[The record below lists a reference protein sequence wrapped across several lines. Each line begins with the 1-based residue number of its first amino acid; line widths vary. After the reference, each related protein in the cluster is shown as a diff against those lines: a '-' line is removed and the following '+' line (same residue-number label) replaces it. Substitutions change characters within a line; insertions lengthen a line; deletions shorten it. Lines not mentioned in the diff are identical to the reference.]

1 MQALGSIIFQATIAI
16 RLVTT
21 SNHARGK
28 DPDPGSGSENPDL
41 YLKLTMIAIPTFPC
55 FLWSLKII

>member
-1 MQALGSIIFQATIAI
+1 MQALGSIFQATIAI

-28 DPDPGSGSENPDL
+28 DPDPGSGSEEPDL
-41 YLKLTMIAIPTFPC
+41 YLK
-55 FLWSLKII
+55 

>member
-1 MQALGSIIFQATIAI
+1 MCACYIFTIFVKYHHDTIYIMQALGSIFQATIAI

-28 DPDPGSGSENPDL
+28 DPDPGSGSEDPDL
-41 YLKLTMIAIPTFPC
+41 YLK
-55 FLWSLKII
+55 